1 METRNLGYA
10 STNDR
15 NGSNPLKLLGVPAS
29 SIPFYSP
36 GDFCETSLRL
46 HSIRKLLSHPRDKA
60 SQFQRQPS
68 LLPLPF
74 GASVAAF
81 LLYAGNPSLTRYIT
95 EPQNI
100 DPGNCWFVAEVL
112 RLLRGMTSRSRKHS
126 YPGFQKSIATRN
138 RHRRDR
144 TWEIRSS
151 VCFAGGFNET
161 DSIGQLGQPG

>member
-60 SQFQRQPS
+60 SQFQRYPI
-68 LLPLPF
+68 LPLATSLRRLCRRLPPPRGTVF
-74 GASVAAF
+74 NSIYNRTAKYRSWQ
-81 LLYAGNPSLTRYIT
+81 LLVRCRSA
-95 EPQNI
+95 
-100 DPGNCWFVAEVL
+100 
-112 RLLRGMTSRSRKHS
+112 LLLCGMTSRSRKHS
-126 YPGFQKSIATRN
+126 YSSFQKSIATPS
-138 RHRRDR
+138 RHRGSNVRNKAL
-144 TWEIRSS
+144 S
-151 VCFAGGFNET
+151 VFRCK
-161 DSIGQLGQPG
+161 IQ

>member
-15 NGSNPLKLLGVPAS
+15 NDSNPLKLLGVPAS

-81 LLYAGNPSLTRYIT
+81 LLRG
-95 EPQNI
+95 EPVFNSIYNRTAKYRSWQLLVR
-100 DPGNCWFVAEVL
+100 CRSAS
-112 RLLRGMTSRSRKHS
+112 LLRGMTSRSRKHS
-126 YPGFQKSIATRN
+126 YLGFQKSIATRS
-138 RHRRDR
+138 RHRGSNVGNK
-144 TWEIRSS
+144 E
-151 VCFAGGFNET
+151 
-161 DSIGQLGQPG
+161 LGVFRWRIQ